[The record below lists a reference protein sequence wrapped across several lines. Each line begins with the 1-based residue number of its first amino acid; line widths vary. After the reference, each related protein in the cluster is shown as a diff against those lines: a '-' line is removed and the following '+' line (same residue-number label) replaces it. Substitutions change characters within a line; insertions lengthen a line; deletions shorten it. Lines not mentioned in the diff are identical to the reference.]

1 MRWLDGI
8 TDLMDMNLNS
18 GRQLRTGEPGVLLF
32 MESQR
37 VRLNIATKQQQNWI
51 RAPTL

>member
-1 MRWLDGI
+1 MAS
-8 TDLMDMNLNS
+8 LMDMNLNS
-18 GRQLRTGEPGVLLF
+18 GRQLRTGEPDVLLF

-37 VRLNIATKQQQNWI
+37 VRLNIATKQQQQNWI